1 MSIKVMNWVWDRSPT
16 KGTELLMLLAIA
28 DNAADDGSNAF
39 PSVSTLA
46 RKTRLDE
53 RTVQRIVRKLARQ
66 DQLLVEERGGREANR
81 YTIPMREEVSTP
93 PADRHPRQGA
103 AGGMDATPGAAQL
116 RHPTPGTAT
125 PPEPPG
131 TVLEPSSRDGVG
143 SGPMRLAK
151 SEAEEAEYAKDIDA
165 VLDELGPA
173 WRLTPKQ
180 RQRLAP
186 KVVEA
191 LAAGWS
197 ARKLSAHLGA
207 NPEGVKSPAA
217 VLSARLDD
225 LPASEPGRA
234 RNAGPQRPEWC
245 GECDE
250 PSRTVERADGRWGRC
265 PNCHPQSTKDQN
277 SERPKPPSTRRPESS
292 TPTDHQTGRSN
303 ASVPYSA

>member
-1 MSIKVMNWVWDRSPT
+1 MSLKAMNWVWDHSPAR
-16 KGTELLMLLAIA
+16 GTELLMLLAIA
-28 DNAADDGSNAF
+28 DNAADDGTNAF
-39 PSVSTLA
+39 PSVRTLA
-46 RKTRLDE
+46 RKTRLDD
-53 RTVQRIVRKLARQ
+53 RTVQRIIGR
-66 DQLLVEERGGREANR
+66 LVEQRQLGVETRGGRAANR
-81 YTIPMREEVSTP
+81 YSVLMGENLSTP
-93 PADRHPRQGA
+93 PANRHPRQGA
-103 AGGMDATPGAAQL
+103 AGGTDATPGVAQL

-131 TVLEPSSRDGVG
+131 TVLEPSSPDGV
-143 SGPMRLAK
+143 GPMRLAK

-225 LPASEPGRA
+225 LPASEPSRT
-234 RNAGPQRPEWC
+234 RNAVPQRPAWC
-245 GECDE
+245 GQCDE
-250 PSRTVERADGRWGRC
+250 PSRTVERVDGRWGRC
-265 PNCHPQSTKDQN
+265 PDCHPHNAKDQN

-303 ASVPYSA
+303 ASVPYTA

>member
-1 MSIKVMNWVWDRSPT
+1 MSIKVMNWVWDYSPA

-28 DNAADDGSNAF
+28 DNAADDGANAF

-53 RTVQRIVRKLARQ
+53 RTVQRIVRKLAHQ
-66 DQLLVEERGGREANR
+66 EQLLVEERGGREANR
-81 YTIPMREEVSTP
+81 YTVLMREELSTP
-93 PADRHPRQGA
+93 PANRRPRQRA
-103 AGGMDATPGAAQL
+103 AGGTRAAPGVTQL

-131 TVLEPSSRDGVG
+131 TVLEPSSSPGDAE
-143 SGPMRLAK
+143 SLRLVE
-151 SEAEEAEYAKDIDA
+151 SEVEAAESAKDIDA
-165 VLDELGPA
+165 VLNGLGPA
-173 WRLTPKQ
+173 WQLTPKQ

-225 LPASEPGRA
+225 LPPAKAPGNAEPK
-234 RNAGPQRPEWC
+234 RPTWC
-245 GECDE
+245 GQCDE

-265 PNCHPQSTKDQN
+265 PNCHPHNAEDRN
-277 SERPKPPSTRRPESS
+277 SGRTKPPSTRRPESS

-303 ASVPYSA
+303 GSVPHSA